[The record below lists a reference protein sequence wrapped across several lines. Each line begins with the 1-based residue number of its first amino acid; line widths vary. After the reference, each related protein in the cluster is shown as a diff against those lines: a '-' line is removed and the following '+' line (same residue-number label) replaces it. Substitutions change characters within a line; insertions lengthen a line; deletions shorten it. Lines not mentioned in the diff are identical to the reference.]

1 MVAQPKFAIKICGI
15 KQVNQAIQIAS
26 LGADAIGVI
35 GVPNSPRYLQERER
49 RELFKKLFD
58 FKPTIERVWVIA
70 DMERKEIDKA
80 IGLINS

>member
-35 GVPNSPRYLQERER
+35 GVRNSPRYLQENKR
-49 RELFKKLFD
+49 RDLFKILFD
-58 FKPTIERVWVIA
+58 FKPTIVRVWVIA
-70 DMERKEIDKA
+70 DVDREEID
-80 IGLINS
+80 